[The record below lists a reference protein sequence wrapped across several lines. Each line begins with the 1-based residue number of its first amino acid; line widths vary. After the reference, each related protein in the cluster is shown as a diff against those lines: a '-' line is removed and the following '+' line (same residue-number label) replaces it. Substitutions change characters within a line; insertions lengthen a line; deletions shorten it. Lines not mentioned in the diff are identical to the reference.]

1 MKIQEQIKQCTE
13 KLEKVASLATK
24 TATNTEKYYWE
35 VKQLK
40 EAVVE
45 MSATFKDLTEAYAVL
60 SDEEKRKQYDS
71 YGYRS
76 MNKYTQDELIKSV
89 NMDNIFKGVKFVAD
103 LERNYGLVSGLIGIG
118 LTGRT
123 TSKTLRLAGKLLKGK
138 SMLDTV
144 TGNKHR
150 NRHRNKSINKD

>member
-1 MKIQEQIKQCTE
+1 MYNNKDYYKILNIDKNADTQSIKRAYRKLAMKYHPDVNKQRDAEE
-13 KLEKVASLATK
+13 K
-24 TATNTEKYYWE
+24 
-35 VKQLK
+35 
-40 EAVVE
+40 
-45 MSATFKDLTEAYAVL
+45 FKDLTEAYAVL

-144 TGNKHR
+144 TGHKHR

>member
-1 MKIQEQIKQCTE
+1 MYNNKDYYKILNIDKNADTQSIKRAYRKLAMKYHPDVNKQRDAEE
-13 KLEKVASLATK
+13 K
-24 TATNTEKYYWE
+24 
-35 VKQLK
+35 
-40 EAVVE
+40 
-45 MSATFKDLTEAYAVL
+45 FKDLTEAYAVL

-103 LERNYGLVSGLIGIG
+103 LERNYGLVSGLVGIG

-144 TGNKHR
+144 TGHKHR

>member
-1 MKIQEQIKQCTE
+1 MYNNKDYYKILNIDKNADTQSIKRAYRKLAMKYHPDVNKQRDAEE
-13 KLEKVASLATK
+13 K
-24 TATNTEKYYWE
+24 
-35 VKQLK
+35 
-40 EAVVE
+40 
-45 MSATFKDLTEAYAVL
+45 FKDLTEAYAVL

-123 TSKTLRLAGKLLKGK
+123 TSKTLRLAGKLLKENPC
-138 SMLDTV
+138 LT
-144 TGNKHR
+144 R
-150 NRHRNKSINKD
+150 

>member
-45 MSATFKDLTEAYAVL
+45 MSATFKDLTEALY
-60 SDEEKRKQYDS
+60 SIIKQ
-71 YGYRS
+71 
-76 MNKYTQDELIKSV
+76 Q
-89 NMDNIFKGVKFVAD
+89 
-103 LERNYGLVSGLIGIG
+103 IG
-118 LTGRT
+118 
-123 TSKTLRLAGKLLKGK
+123 
-138 SMLDTV
+138 D
-144 TGNKHR
+144 
-150 NRHRNKSINKD
+150 

>member
-1 MKIQEQIKQCTE
+1 MYNNKDYYKILNIDKNADTQSIKRAYRKLAMKYHPDVNKQRDAEE
-13 KLEKVASLATK
+13 K
-24 TATNTEKYYWE
+24 
-35 VKQLK
+35 
-40 EAVVE
+40 
-45 MSATFKDLTEAYAVL
+45 FKDLTEAYAVL

-103 LERNYGLVSGLIGIG
+103 LERNYGLVSRLVGIG

-144 TGNKHR
+144 TGRKHR